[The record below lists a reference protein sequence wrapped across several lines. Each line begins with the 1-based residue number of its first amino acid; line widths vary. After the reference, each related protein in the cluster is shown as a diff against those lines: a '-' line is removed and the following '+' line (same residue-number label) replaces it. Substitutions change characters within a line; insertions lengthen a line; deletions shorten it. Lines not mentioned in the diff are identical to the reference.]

1 MQVFYRG
8 AWVQGQYRPVRAG
21 VSCAAVRCGV
31 HVLSTHRD
39 MVADSIGAG
48 LYLNRDAGISS
59 EGVGAVPQRAPA
71 PSPGCALSDS
81 LSRAS

>member
-1 MQVFYRG
+1 MPFYPTETHGAGFVSLEQAFYRG

-39 MVADSIGAG
+39 MVAD
-48 LYLNRDAGISS
+48 
-59 EGVGAVPQRAPA
+59 
-71 PSPGCALSDS
+71 
-81 LSRAS
+81 